1 MEILLYRIEFSF
13 LSLPV
18 FKVEKS
24 FSNLEQPFLFPSA
37 TKLDKTKFREPV
49 DRTIVQFEREIFSRE
64 RIVTS
69 STTFPSLPI
78 PLLDSRFFFRLN
90 HFKNFSLFFP
100 FFSAPPKIF
109 RILVTF
115 VNRSSADTTLFFS
128 SAHLP
133 PEMPLI
139 PVTRVLHR
147 VCAQF

>member
-24 FSNLEQPFLFPSA
+24 FSNLEQPSLFPSA

-69 STTFPSLPI
+69 STTFPSLP
-78 PLLDSRFFFRLN
+78 LLDSRFFFRLN

-100 FFSAPPKIF
+100 FFSASPKIF

-115 VNRSSADTTLFFS
+115 VNRSSADNAFFS